1 MRELVAARNATRCHV
16 TVHHQPSPQ
25 PQLTDDVIVLR
36 PWRSTDALWL
46 CEVCQDPDIQRWTRV
61 PVPYAMS
68 DATSFID
75 DLAPTT
81 WRNGTAAHF
90 AVTDAASGRGLGAVG
105 LVAVDRDASCAE
117 IGYYLA
123 SFERGR
129 GVATRAVVLIADWA
143 LSDLGLDRLE
153 IHVDPRNTPS
163 AAVAER
169 SGFHAEQVLAQGS
182 DPRAERHDTVVFVR
196 VD

>member
-1 MRELVAARNATRCHV
+1 MVQHEPL
-16 TVHHQPSPQ
+16 SQ
-25 PQLTDDVIVLR
+25 PQLADDVIVLR
-36 PWRSTDALWL
+36 PWRSTDAAWL

-68 DATSFID
+68 DAASFVD
-75 DLAPTT
+75 DVAPVT
-81 WRNGTAAHF
+81 WANGSAAHF
-90 AVTDAASGRGLGAVG
+90 AVTDAASGRGLGSVG

-129 GVATRAVVLIADWA
+129 GSASRAVVLIADWA

-153 IHVDPRNTPS
+153 IHVDPRNAPS

-169 SGFHAEQVLAQGS
+169 SGFHAERLLAQGS
-182 DPRAERHDTVVFVR
+182 DPRAARHDTVVFVR
-196 VD
+196 VR